1 MRWSLVHGRWFLAAL
16 IVAALVLAAPVGI
29 GTAPAQ
35 DAPPPKHDGSVL
47 DAALKRL
54 INVGAELFNE
64 SGDHAGCY
72 RVYQG
77 GLLSIQPVL
86 PGDLQQRVDAAF
98 RAAEQAPRYSD
109 KAFELR
115 KALDEVRA
123 WAKQQAAGPP
133 PGVAKAESTKKEG
146 PAVKKVEVKVD
157 PNLGQIAGKVTHN
170 GQPAPPGFVTLV
182 GDGRRFSTS
191 ILPDGTYRFRTG
203 LTPGKYRV
211 AIERTPGAVIPK
223 NLDIPERYRSENTS
237 GITIQ
242 VERGQQVFDIE
253 LVR

>member
-1 MRWSLVHGRWFLAAL
+1 MAAL
-16 IVAALVLAAPVGI
+16 ITAALAATG
-29 GTAPAQ
+29 AAQ
-35 DAPPPKHDGSVL
+35 DTPPSAPPPSAPLPSAPPKHDAGVL

-86 PGDLQQRVDAAF
+86 PGELQARIDAAF
-98 RAAEQAPRYSD
+98 RAAEQSPRYSD

-115 KALDEVRA
+115 KALDEVRV
-123 WAKQQAAGPP
+123 WAKQQTAP
-133 PGVAKAESTKKEG
+133 PGVTKIDVAKKEG
-146 PAVKKVEVKVD
+146 PAAKKIEVKID
-157 PNLGQIAGKVTHN
+157 PNLGQVAGKVTFN

-191 ILPDGTYRFRTG
+191 ILPDGAYRFRTG
-203 LTPGKYRV
+203 LAPGAYRV

-242 VERGQQVFDIE
+242 VERGQQIFDIA

>member
-1 MRWSLVHGRWFLAAL
+1 MHCALRRGQWFLAA
-16 IVAALVLAAPVGI
+16 ALMATGMAT
-29 GTAPAQ
+29 GTAAAQ
-35 DAPPPKHDGSVL
+35 DTPPSKHDAGVL

-54 INVGAELFNE
+54 INVGADLFNE

-86 PGDLQQRVDAAF
+86 PGELQTRIDAAF
-98 RAAEQAPRYSD
+98 RAAEQASRYSD

-115 KALDEVRA
+115 KALDDVRA
-123 WAKQQAAGPP
+123 WAKKQAPP
-133 PGVAKAESTKKEG
+133 AVPSVAPAPGVAKKETP
-146 PAVKKVEVKVD
+146 PAKKVEVKVD
-157 PNLGQIAGKVTHN
+157 PNLGQVAGKVTYN

-191 ILPDGTYRFRTG
+191 ILADGTFRFRTG
-203 LTPGKYRV
+203 LTPGAYRV

-223 NLDIPERYRSENTS
+223 NLDVPERYRSENTS

-242 VERGQQVFDIE
+242 IERGQQIIDFD